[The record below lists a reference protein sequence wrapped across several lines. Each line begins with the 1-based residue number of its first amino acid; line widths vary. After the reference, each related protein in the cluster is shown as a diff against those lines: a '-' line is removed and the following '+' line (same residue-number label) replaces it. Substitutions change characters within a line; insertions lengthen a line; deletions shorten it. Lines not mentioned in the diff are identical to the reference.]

1 MKNKIFKSVI
11 AGILALCMCM
21 PCFSQTIVKAN
32 DLEANSILIT
42 DNFQVIKDKRVILYN
57 YLNDITAYY
66 YEGKENGYAI
76 IGVDG
81 TVIEYSLGYKLDI
94 YGNSRGRKCY
104 YGGPQNYYIEHLD
117 NSMLV
122 SYRTKEIISKSDI
135 NKITIKYDQ
144 IKVDYLEGEI
154 SSRVPIISSN
164 ERVDT
169 QNISKG
175 ISLYSQTEAY
185 LPNDTRYFSYNNN
198 DNCGSTA
205 AAIMMFYYYD
215 YYDSGYITN
224 AYYRNE
230 FNLVNHFRNIM
241 DDNGK
246 GTNYQQLRNGI
257 NTYLSEVNKSQS
269 CSYTKIGLVF
279 KKPDTIIQTYIN
291 KGEPCIIGLSNE
303 PTYGNH
309 WVVCIG
315 YQVYTSGN
323 YYKVNNGWGNTEASS
338 IVYINGTY
346 IDGVV
351 YI

>member
-1 MKNKIFKSVI
+1 MKDKIIKKVI
-11 AGILALCMCM
+11 ACILAMCICL
-21 PCFSQTIVKAN
+21 PCFSGMIVKAN
-32 DLEANSILIT
+32 ELEASSILIT
-42 DNFQVIKDKRVILYN
+42 DNFEVLKEKRVSLYN
-57 YLNDITAYY
+57 YSDDIIAYY
-66 YEGKENGYAI
+66 YAGKDNGYAI

-81 TVIEYSLGYKLDI
+81 TVIEYSLGYTIDI

-104 YGGPQNYYIEHLD
+104 YGGPQNYYIETSD
-117 NSMLV
+117 NAMLV
-122 SYRTKEIISKSDI
+122 SYRRKEIVSKNDI
-135 NKITIKYDQ
+135 HKITIKYDAIEMINLENQ
-144 IKVDYLEGEI
+144 INKK
-154 SSRVPIISSN
+154 VPIISCN
-164 ERVDT
+164 VRVET
-169 QNISKG
+169 QDISR
-175 ISLYSQTEAY
+175 SVSSYSQTEAS
-185 LPNDTRYFSYNNN
+185 LPNNTRYFSYNNN
-198 DNCGSTA
+198 NNCGSTA

-230 FNLVNHFRNIM
+230 YNLVNHFRNIM
-241 DDNGK
+241 DDNGE
-246 GTNYQQLRNGI
+246 GTTYQQLKNGI
-257 NTYLSEVNKSQS
+257 NNYLGEVNKNQS
-269 CSYTKIGLVF
+269 CSYTKVGFVF
-279 KKPDTIIQTYIN
+279 KKPDSIIQSYIN
-291 KGEPCIIGLSNE
+291 NGEPCIIGLSND